1 SGGLGINLTGA
12 DTVIFYDSDWNPCAD
27 RQCQDRCH
35 RIGQTRE
42 VNIYRFVSEHTI
54 EENILLKANQKR
66 MLDKLV
72 IMDGEFTTDF
82 FQKVDWRAL
91 VSDIAPNCSNE
102 IKDEPKDGVELEHY
116 LDKVEDDTDVNA
128 AKISRNEFE
137 IDIPDFSEDY
147 VATELSSPI
156 KINGIND
163 DNPDHIDNYMLLFIE
178 RELA

>member
-1 SGGLGINLTGA
+1 
-12 DTVIFYDSDWNPCAD
+12 
-27 RQCQDRCH
+27 CH